1 MEKILLIINRKE
13 GNIAGHLQFRIPDDA
28 LSGQFRDNL
37 QEYFY
42 VTQYFQ
48 SKFRSKGKYLLVR
61 DLIGTD
67 RHEDVNYG
75 FSNASIKTFS
85 EKKFPFLQ

>member
-1 MEKILLIINRKE
+1 MEKILLIIKRKE
-13 GNIAGHLQFRIPDDA
+13 GNIAGHLHFRIPDDA
-28 LSGQFRDNL
+28 ISGQLRDNL

-67 RHEDVNYG
+67 RHEDVNYIFLPEG
-75 FSNASIKTFS
+75 KILS
-85 EKKFPFLQ
+85 EKKVPFLQ